1 MYQFSLHYFLYIIKR
16 IIMYRYD
23 YKSTV
28 SKSESEALKALI
40 FNRARE
46 RAEALSK
53 KTQEDYTSS
62 VKNELMDIARDSFKS
77 TGNPF
82 VPKQEEVK
90 DEFVKTEQETEEK
103 KEIGFP
109 ERKVVENLKASIE
122 YKNNLIKE
130 AVAQDEVKSVMKDA
144 GMDFGNIKSFIGAL
158 NFLNTQAS
166 LSVINKRSKGFEAIA

>member
-1 MYQFSLHYFLYIIKR
+1 
-16 IIMYRYD
+16 
-23 YKSTV
+23 
-28 SKSESEALKALI
+28 
-40 FNRARE
+40 
-46 RAEALSK
+46 
-53 KTQEDYTSS
+53 
-62 VKNELMDIARDSFKS
+62 MDIARDSFKS

-144 GMDFGNIKSFIGAL
+144 GIDFGNRKSFIGAL